1 MNNTSLDYNFE
12 DEQPTAV
19 NDMTAVAKNTPR
31 EDIEIN
37 NSDFLINNENTNIEN
52 PSQFVVPKVKEIVIP
67 KPEAEGKNRPKTIQ
81 KTFHT
86 FDF

>member
-1 MNNTSLDYNFE
+1 MSLDYNFE

-19 NDMTAVAKNTPR
+19 NDMTEVAKNTPR

-37 NSDFLINNENTNIEN
+37 NSDFLINKENTNIEN
-52 PSQFVVPKVKEIVIP
+52 PSQIVVPKVKEIVIP
-67 KPEAEGKNRPKTIQ
+67 KPSVEGKNRPKTIQ